1 MNHAIDLLES
11 LAIEVR
17 DEFQRARPMMSFDE
31 YIELFL
37 HNPLRHSR
45 NAVQYVRDC
54 FDHFGTSQ
62 VSEVWGE
69 VDRSNIFN
77 GVGELEGKRV
87 VGQERAQ
94 QAVYRILDN
103 FVREGR
109 INKLVLL
116 HGPNGSAKS
125 TFINA
130 IINGLE
136 EYSRADEGAMYRFNW
151 IFPNDRVVKDSNIG
165 FSGFS
170 IKTLEAS
177 KLATF
182 AHLKE
187 DEIDAKIPSYLYEP
201 PLLLLPLKQR
211 ESLLDK
217 TLDLN
222 EQSEAKEGGE
232 PSFVLSDYIRH
243 GQLSH
248 TSRQIYDALMKA
260 YGGDLSKVLKHV
272 QVERFYISGRYRRGA
287 VTVEPQ
293 MRVDASLRQITV
305 DRSFSALPSSLQ
317 NQTLF
322 EPFGDLVDANRGIL
336 EYDDLFKRHPDFNKY
351 LLATSEKG
359 TVALE
364 NRILHLDLVLMAT
377 GNEMYLEAFKQ
388 SPEYGSFKG
397 RVELVRLPYL
407 VNYLREEEIYR
418 DQISNLSDLQ
428 HIAPYATRVAALWA
442 ILSRLKRPDPDLY
455 ETSVREIVSRLT
467 PIEKAELY
475 ASGKVPS
482 SVAPDRGQEL
492 RDLVFDLMSEG
503 EDSGNYEGRTG
514 ASAREMKVLLFN
526 ASQNPDYDFLSPH
539 AVIEEMTALVK
550 DRSVYPFLQNKPD
563 GAYQDYGAFVER
575 VKERYLDWIDY
586 DVRRAMGLVDE
597 RQYGELFARYVEHV
611 GQLFKGEDVYNP
623 TTGTYE
629 PADEKFLA
637 ETEALLGI
645 GDVEPKEF
653 RQSLISSIAA
663 YSIDNPGVKVDY
675 EVVFPNLF
683 DAMMRSFYEE
693 RIKTVQK
700 ILEDVLTWFSDGPK
714 KLNSSQL
721 RPVEETVKRL
731 KEEFGFNNE
740 SAQEAVA
747 FLLVSRYK
755 A

>member
-1 MNHAIDLLES
+1 MNHATDLLES
-11 LAIEVR
+11 LSTEVK

-31 YIELFL
+31 YVELFL
-37 HNPLRHSR
+37 QTPLRHSR

-54 FDHFGTSQ
+54 FDHFGTRK
-62 VSEVWGE
+62 VTEVWGE
-69 VDRSNIFN
+69 IDRSKIFD
-77 GVGELEGKRV
+77 GVGGLEGKPV

-130 IINGLE
+130 IMRGLE
-136 EYSRADEGAMYRFNW
+136 EYSRTDDGAMYRFNW
-151 IFPNDRVVKDSNIG
+151 IFPNDRAVKDSSIG

-170 IKTLEAS
+170 VQTLEAS
-177 KLATF
+177 KLSTF
-182 AHLKE
+182 ANLKE

-201 PLLLLPLKQR
+201 PLLLLPLRQR
-211 ESLLDK
+211 EVFLDK
-217 TLDLN
+217 ALGVEREAAAEGD
-222 EQSEAKEGGE
+222 SES
-232 PSFVLSDYIRH
+232 SFVLSDYIRH

-248 TSRQIYDALMKA
+248 TSRQIYDALMTA

-272 QVERFYISGRYRRGA
+272 QVERFYISRRYRRGT

-293 MRVDASLRQITV
+293 MRVDAAIRQITV

-418 DQISNLSDLQ
+418 DQTSNLSELQ

-442 ILSRLKRPDPDLY
+442 VLSRLKRPDPDLY
-455 ETSVREIVSRLT
+455 EKPVCEMISRLT
-467 PIEKAELY
+467 PLEKAELY
-475 ASGKVPS
+475 ASGKVPA

-492 RDLVFDLMSEG
+492 RGLVYELMSEG
-503 EDSGNYEGRTG
+503 EESGDYEGRTG

-526 ASQNPDYDFLSPH
+526 ASQNPEYTFLSAH
-539 AVIEEMTALVK
+539 AVLEEVAALVK

-563 GAYQDYGAFVER
+563 GAYQDYAAFIDT
-575 VKERYLDWIDY
+575 VKECYLNWIDR
-586 DVRRAMGLVDE
+586 DVRLAMGLVDE
-597 RQYGELFARYVEHV
+597 RQYGDLFSRYVEHV

-623 TTGTYE
+623 TTGDYE
-629 PADEKFLA
+629 PTDEKFLA
-637 ETEALLGI
+637 ETEALLGK
-645 GDVEPKEF
+645 GGTDSKEF
-653 RQSLISSIAA
+653 RQSVISSIAA
-663 YSIDNPGVKVDY
+663 YSIDNPGVKVEY
-675 EVVFPNLF
+675 QVVFPNLF
-683 DAMMRSFYEE
+683 EAMVRSFYDE
-693 RIKTVQK
+693 RIKTVHK
-700 ILEDVLTWFSDGPK
+700 ILEDVLTWFSDGPN

-721 RPVEETVKRL
+721 RPVEETVSRL
-731 KEEFGFNNE
+731 TEDFGFNKD